1 MKIKSFSV
9 PKIGTELPDTLEG
22 CHDLIRNLLRTV
34 EELFKRIEKL
44 ESENRE
50 LKERLNNNSS
60 NSSLPPS
67 RDFKKKKREKSVSL
81 NKGGGQKGHRGH
93 YRELLESDKVDVV
106 VHCKL
111 PLECGCGGR
120 IEVKKDYQRHQVY
133 ELPEIKLIVTE
144 YLLEKG
150 CCLSCGGHHKADLP
164 KGVTWGITGPKLTA
178 FMSHMIS
185 KYQLSRR
192 QLKEFLKEH
201 YQFNLSHGTVFNKQK
216 VVNAALENPVSELL
230 KAIKQSSNVNID
242 ETGHNRDGKREWMWG
257 LVSSSVAFFS
267 ITASRGKKTLKSLMG
282 DFDNIVISDRYAVY
296 NYFDSSQRQICW
308 AHLKR
313 DFTRLS
319 EKENKVIARIGKHL
333 LECETHLFKLWHDF
347 KRKSITRDELLKQ
360 TRPIKQ
366 RIGELLEQGSYTDPT
381 LKIARFC
388 NNLLENFHAL
398 WTFLIIDEIE
408 PTNNHAERC
417 LRHGVIW
424 RKKYFGTRSNYGSD
438 FVSRNLSI
446 LMTCKLQ
453 SKNAFNFLAQ
463 SLQNYF
469 SKNPTPSL
477 ST

>member
-1 MKIKSFSV
+1 
-9 PKIGTELPDTLEG
+9 
-22 CHDLIRNLLRTV
+22 
-34 EELFKRIEKL
+34 
-44 ESENRE
+44 
-50 LKERLNNNSS
+50 
-60 NSSLPPS
+60 
-67 RDFKKKKREKSVSL
+67 
-81 NKGGGQKGHRGH
+81 
-93 YRELLESDKVDVV
+93 VDVV

-267 ITASRGKKTLKSLMG
+267 ITASRGRKTLKSLMG
-282 DFDNIVISDRYAVY
+282 DFDNIVISDRYAAY
-296 NYFDSSQRQICW
+296 NYFDSSQRKRSGTLAFRTNSQI
-308 AHLKR
+308 
-313 DFTRLS
+313 
-319 EKENKVIARIGKHL
+319 
-333 LECETHLFKLWHDF
+333 
-347 KRKSITRDELLKQ
+347 
-360 TRPIKQ
+360 
-366 RIGELLEQGSYTDPT
+366 
-381 LKIARFC
+381 
-388 NNLLENFHAL
+388 
-398 WTFLIIDEIE
+398 
-408 PTNNHAERC
+408 
-417 LRHGVIW
+417 
-424 RKKYFGTRSNYGSD
+424 
-438 FVSRNLSI
+438 
-446 LMTCKLQ
+446 
-453 SKNAFNFLAQ
+453 
-463 SLQNYF
+463 
-469 SKNPTPSL
+469 
-477 ST
+477 